1 MQSPVLVLQ
10 SLPSAQVWPHR
21 PHAVRGAQCEN
32 ATAPV
37 PVDRNTSAAPVCRSL
52 ASIAVSLGGQGV
64 LAALE
69 ARSKAASSAG
79 VMRWPSVV
87 AVEPVV
93 GLAVA
98 LLVGLVAPLVVEQ

>member
-1 MQSPVLVLQ
+1 M
-10 SLPSAQVWPHR
+10 PHT
-21 PHAVRGAQCEN
+21 VRGAQWEN
-32 ATAPV
+32 TSAPL
-37 PVDRNTSAAPVCRSL
+37 PVERNTSTASVCRSL
-52 ASIAVSLGGQGV
+52 ASIALSLAGRGV

-79 VMRWPSVV
+79 VMRWLSVV

-98 LLVGLVAPLVVEQ
+98 LLVGLVAPLVVEHVALCRSTRSKLPRLC